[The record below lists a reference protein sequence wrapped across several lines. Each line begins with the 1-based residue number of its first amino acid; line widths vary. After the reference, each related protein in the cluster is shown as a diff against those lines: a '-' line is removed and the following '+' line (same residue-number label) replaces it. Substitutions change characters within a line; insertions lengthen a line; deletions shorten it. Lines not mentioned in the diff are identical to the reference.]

1 MKNDAVIFGHSL
13 LAVERFRDST
23 RHMVIYDVLDHR
35 AVPFGDKGK
44 RYRQFLT
51 DGSYAAVR
59 EAERRGYLRIRQH
72 AAVIEGHIL
81 PDQKPRKRR
90 QNK

>member
-35 AVPFGDKGK
+35 AAFFGNKGE

-51 DGSYAAVR
+51 DRGYAAVQK
-59 EAERRGYLRIRQH
+59 AEMQGYLRIRQH

-81 PDQKPRKRR
+81 PEQKPRKRR

>member
-13 LAVERFRDST
+13 LAVERFRDNT

-35 AVPFGDKGK
+35 AAPFGDQGK
-44 RYRQFLT
+44 RYRQFLPEE
-51 DGSYAAVR
+51 GFAAVQ
-59 EAERRGYLRIRQH
+59 EAQRRGYLRIRQH